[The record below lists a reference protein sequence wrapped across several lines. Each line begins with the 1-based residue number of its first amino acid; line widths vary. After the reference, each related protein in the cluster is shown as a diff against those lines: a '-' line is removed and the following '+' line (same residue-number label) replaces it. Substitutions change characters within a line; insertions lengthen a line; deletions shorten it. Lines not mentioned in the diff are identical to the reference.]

1 MSEILMEPSLEI
13 RKLRPSQIRELSS
26 ILETHELWKRLMS
39 IIPKSLEKTNYKCDL
54 TTHNPHKYTAEH
66 FRLIE
71 NESDKSRRSCTEILL
86 DEWGTSGRIRPALG
100 HLLYLLTKANLFR
113 AADYVAVDLLHQEK
127 PKRPDVGPEAE
138 IPVNLSEI
146 IQQRDEDDDI
156 EHLLDDVDYVSEA
169 VNLIRRYSD
178 KTPKKVNKIP
188 DIVITP
194 DVEDNRV
201 PAFQIPIVTV
211 RPREPE
217 VQEDVSD
224 MIKFS
229 TTQIQNSTVTEM
241 DSQEIP
247 AVVNI
252 INSENISGPQEMN
265 MPNLSMIMN
274 SNINNSN
281 SNSNNESTVDNS
293 ASSISNTMSE
303 SYSQSSV
310 QSESSVTDSYS
321 PAFSQILGSTIQP
334 ETTGENVPNLS
345 VLNLQPEGSD
355 PEVNVGANETTSEG
369 NMMPDLDLL
378 QQQSEV
384 ITDSNNLPDFN
395 TLQVSTI
402 ASQSIQLSNASQV
415 SSESSTKT
423 RSCSSPLPNLSLD
436 TVLPHYSYQNLETT
450 TNYFNERKYI
460 GQKYEGR
467 LLGSGEFGSVFL
479 ALGLLNKPIAVK
491 KLFIGD
497 VEVVDIDDEVTKQFR
512 TEVEV
517 LSKYKHDNLL
527 SLLGYSCDGSTYC
540 LLYDYISGGPLKDRL
555 QNSSNILSWKQRLNI
570 AMGTSKA
577 IAYLHTAFP
586 TPLLHRDIKS
596 ANILLDSRDQPK
608 LGDFGLIKL
617 MTNQNINTSTTV
629 FGTSAY
635 MPPEAFGG
643 DASVQFDTFSFGVV
657 VLELLTSLPAIDND
671 REGTDLVTHIAE
683 TIEND
688 DISVVVDYRA
698 GTWKENNADYAI
710 KFYKI
715 SQSCLEEK
723 IRRPTMVQVKTA
735 LDDLVKDIR

>member
-1 MSEILMEPSLEI
+1 MSEILLEPSLEI

-39 IIPKSLEKTNYKCDL
+39 IIPKTLEKTNYKCDL

-66 FRLIE
+66 FR
-71 NESDKSRRSCTEILL
+71 
-86 DEWGTSGRIRPALG
+86 
-100 HLLYLLTKANLFR
+100 
-113 AADYVAVDLLHQEK
+113 
-127 PKRPDVGPEAE
+127 
-138 IPVNLSEI
+138 
-146 IQQRDEDDDI
+146 
-156 EHLLDDVDYVSEA
+156 
-169 VNLIRRYSD
+169 YSD

-194 DVEDNRV
+194 DVEENRV
-201 PAFQIPIVTV
+201 PAFQTPIVTV
-211 RPREPE
+211 RPKEPE

-252 INSENISGPQEMN
+252 INSENVSEPQEMN

-274 SNINNSN
+274 SNSNNS
-281 SNSNNESTVDNS
+281 STSNNESTVDNS

-321 PAFSQILGSTIQP
+321 PAFSQILGPTIQP

-355 PEVNVGANETTSEG
+355 SEVNVEANETTSEA

-395 TLQVSTI
+395 TLQVSNT
-402 ASQSIQLSNASQV
+402 ASQSIQLSTASQV

-436 TVLPHYSYQNLETT
+436 TVLPHYSYQNLETA
-450 TNYFNERKYI
+450 TNYFNESKYM

-467 LLGSGEFGSVFL
+467 FLGSGEFGSVFL

-540 LLYDYISGGPLKDRL
+540 LLYDYIPGGPLKDRL
-555 QNSSNILSWKQRLNI
+555 QNISNILSWKQRLNI
-570 AMGTSKA
+570 AMGTSRA

-596 ANILLDSRDQPK
+596 ANILLDSRGQPK

-643 DASVQFDTFSFGVV
+643 DESVQFDTFSFGVV

-698 GTWKENNADYAI
+698 GTWKENNVDYAM

-723 IRRPTMVQVKTA
+723 IRRPTMVQIKTA
-735 LDDLVKDIR
+735 LDDLMKDIR